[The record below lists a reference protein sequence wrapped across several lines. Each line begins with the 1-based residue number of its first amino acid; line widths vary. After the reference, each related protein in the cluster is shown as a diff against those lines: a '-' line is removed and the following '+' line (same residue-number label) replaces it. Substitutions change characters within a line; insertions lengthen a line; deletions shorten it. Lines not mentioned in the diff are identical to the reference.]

1 VCRRNFAR
9 QRIEQHAHIPYT
21 HGLRSVYDEFTAAI
35 HPRFGKQKLGE
46 QELGEQELGG
56 EKLGKIVARCLC
68 IHPDVPRSGG
78 KCRRITTSVNPH
90 RLVSQQS

>member
-1 VCRRNFAR
+1 
-9 QRIEQHAHIPYT
+9 
-21 HGLRSVYDEFTAAI
+21 LRSVYDEFTAAI

-46 QELGEQELGG
+46 QELGEQKLGG
-56 EKLGKIVARCLC
+56 EKLGGEKPGKIVARCLC